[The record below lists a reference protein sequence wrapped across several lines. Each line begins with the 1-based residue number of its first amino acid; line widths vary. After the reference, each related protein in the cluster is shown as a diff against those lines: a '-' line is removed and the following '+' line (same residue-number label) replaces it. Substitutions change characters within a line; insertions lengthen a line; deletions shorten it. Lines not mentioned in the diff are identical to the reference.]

1 MSMCERVC
9 VCVSHVSHVQLFA
22 TPWRV
27 ARQAPLSMG
36 FSRQGYWRGL
46 LFPPPGDLPDPGI
59 KPRCAHIADG
69 FFTIELRGKP
79 MLDYVR
85 NVRLENSSFSSSKD
99 YVLISMCTL
108 SFHFCISKGSIREH
122 PDKSKK
128 TDKGVENVVS

>member
-1 MSMCERVC
+1 MLC
-9 VCVSHVSHVQLFA
+9 L
-22 TPWRV
+22 V
-27 ARQAPLSMG
+27 AQSCPTLSDPVDCSPPG
-36 FSRQGYWRGL
+36 SSVHGESPGKNNWSGL
-46 LFPPPGDLPDPGI
+46 PFPPPGDLPDPGI